1 MNNITHKTTTLRKA
15 IAQARVQVSSEA
27 TMQAIQN
34 KTVPKGDVFE
44 FARAAG
50 LLGIKKTSDL
60 IPDCHPLPIEFAAIR
75 YNCEELSVT
84 IEVEVHAIYRTGV
97 EVEAMHGASITALT
111 LYDMLKPIDK
121 GVEIKDIKLV
131 EKKGGKSQ
139 YRDRK
144 MPRVKVQVTVCSDT
158 VSQKLKEDK
167 SGKVILEKVKE
178 FGLEEASYTVI
189 PDEPKSIEQTIQD
202 AQANGV
208 RLLFFTGGTGL
219 SIRDVTPDTIRPMLD
234 REIPGMMEAA
244 RSYGQERMP
253 YAMLSRGVAGMIGD
267 MLVVTMPGSTGG
279 ARETMDAI
287 FPHILHVF
295 NIAAGK
301 RHEA

>member
-75 YNCEELSVT
+75 YNCEELTVI

-158 VSQKLKEDK
+158 VSHKLKEDK
-167 SGKVILEKVKE
+167 SGKIILEKVEE
-178 FGLEEASYTVI
+178 FGLEEASYSVI
-189 PDEPKSIEQTIQD
+189 PDEPEFIEQAVKD
-202 AQANGV
+202 AQTNGV

-295 NIAAGK
+295 NIVAGK